1 VVRALRVE
9 LTAALAYWTVVD
21 DEWRPVPV
29 ADAYLRYLRLGAG
42 RAEGTTR
49 VYAGD
54 LALFLAW
61 CHLGGRDLPE
71 AARSLSSFVAVLRTA
86 PVERAGAGRGRA
98 RSPGRI
104 NQILAAVRELYKHA
118 VANDGLDAGVLAFL
132 YEVGDDRYLPADLR
146 PEGSGLRYVARP
158 RHVQRARRR
167 ATPDSVRAGE
177 TEALLR
183 AASNWRDRFL
193 LVLLWFCGLR
203 IGEALGLRRSDL
215 HFVPASA
222 ALGCS
227 IPGPHLHVVGR
238 DNPNRARAK
247 SGGRHVPVRAEVL
260 SCYDRY
266 LGERAA
272 CPPAEVCGFVLVNLF
287 HEPLGGPMSDHTV
300 RQWLAALSERA
311 GLDRT
316 VRPHMFRHAAASEL
330 LARGAGLDVVAE
342 LLGHASIRSTEAYL
356 HPSAG
361 ALRAAVDRLGPLDFE
376 EKRRAT

>member
-1 VVRALRVE
+1 MRALRVE
-9 LTAALAYWTVVD
+9 LTATLAYWTVVD
-21 DEWRPVPV
+21 DEWQPVPV
-29 ADAYLRYLRLGAG
+29 ADTYLRHLRLGAD

-61 CHLGGRDLPE
+61 CHSGGRDLPE
-71 AARSLSSFVAVLRTA
+71 AARSLSLFVAMLRTA

-118 VANDGLDAGVLAFL
+118 VANDGLDACVLAFL

-146 PEGSGLRYVARP
+146 PEGSGLRYVAKP
-158 RHVQRARRR
+158 RHMQRARRR
-167 ATPDSVRAGE
+167 ATPDSVGADE
-177 TEALLR
+177 IEALLQ
-183 AASNWRDRFL
+183 AASSWRDRFL

-215 HFVPASA
+215 HFVTASA

-227 IPGPHLHVVGR
+227 VPGPHLHVVGR

-247 SGGRHVPVRAEVL
+247 SGDRHVPVRAEVL

-272 CPPAEVCGFVLVNLF
+272 CPPAGACDFGSPYLTGMLLEALLW
-287 HEPLGGPMSDHTV
+287 PDWSV
-300 RQWLAALSERA
+300 RHGQLRRPGYLPWPQA
-311 GLDRT
+311 GLPT
-316 VRPHMFRHAAASEL
+316 AGLPG
-330 LARGAGLDVVAE
+330 GAGGGHPDAAGLVLRIGESACCPGDHFRGPVV
-342 LLGHASIRSTEAYL
+342 RF
-356 HPSAG
+356 
-361 ALRAAVDRLGPLDFE
+361 RLGV
-376 EKRRAT
+376 

>member
-1 VVRALRVE
+1 M
-9 LTAALAYWTVVD
+9 TATLAYWTVVD
-21 DEWRPVPV
+21 DDWQPVPL
-29 ADAYLRYLRLGAG
+29 ADAYLRHLRLGAD

-61 CHLGGRDLPE
+61 CASSGRGLPE
-71 AARSLSSFVAVLRTA
+71 AARSLSSFVAMLRTT
-86 PVERAGAGRGRA
+86 PVERVGAGRGQP

-104 NQILAAVRELYKHA
+104 NHVLAAVRELYKHA
-118 VANDGLDAGVLAFL
+118 VANGDVDACVLSFL

-146 PEGSGLRYVARP
+146 PDGSGLRYVAKP

-167 ATPDSVRAGE
+167 VIPESVRPGE
-177 TEALLR
+177 IEALLR
-183 AASNWRDRFL
+183 AASSWRDRFF
-193 LVLLWFCGLR
+193 LVLSWFCGMR
-203 IGEALGLRRSDL
+203 IGEALGLRRCDL
-215 HFVPASA
+215 HFVSTSA

-247 SGGRHVPVRAEVL
+247 SGDRHVPVRSEVL

-272 CPPAEVCGFVLVNLF
+272 CPPAAACDFVLVNLF
-287 HEPLGGPMSDHTV
+287 HEPLGRAMSDHTV

-311 GLDRT
+311 GLDRV
-316 VRPHMFRHAAASEL
+316 VRPHMFRHAAAREL
-330 LARGAGLDVVAE
+330 LQRGVGLDVVAE
-342 LLGHASIRSTEAYL
+342 LLGHRSIRSTEAYL
-356 HPSAG
+356 HPNDD

-376 EKRRAT
+376 QQRRAT

>member
-1 VVRALRVE
+1 MVRALRVE

-29 ADAYLRYLRLGAG
+29 ADAYLRHLRLGADW
-42 RAEGTTR
+42 AEGTTR

-61 CHLGGRDLPE
+61 CQSGGRDLPE
-71 AARSLSSFVAVLRTA
+71 AARSLSSFVAMLRTA

-177 TEALLR
+177 IEALLR

-272 CPPAEVCGFVLVNLF
+272 CSPAEVCDFVLVNLF
-287 HEPLGGPMSDHTV
+287 HKPLGRPMSDHTV

>member
-1 VVRALRVE
+1 VRALRVE

-29 ADAYLRYLRLGAG
+29 ADAYLRYLRLGAD

-61 CHLGGRDLPE
+61 CHSGGRDLPE
-71 AARSLSSFVAVLRTA
+71 AARSLSSFVAMLRTA

-272 CPPAEVCGFVLVNLF
+272 CPPAEVCDFVLVNLF
-287 HEPLGGPMSDHTV
+287 HEPLGRPMSDHTV

>member
-1 VVRALRVE
+1 VRALRVE

-29 ADAYLRYLRLGAG
+29 ADAYLRYLRLGAD

-61 CHLGGRDLPE
+61 CHSGGRDLPE
-71 AARSLSSFVAVLRTA
+71 AARSLSSFVAMLRTA

-118 VANDGLDAGVLAFL
+118 VANDGLDACVLAFL

-203 IGEALGLRRSDL
+203 R
-215 HFVPASA
+215 P
-222 ALGCS
+222 C
-227 IPGPHLHVVGR
+227 
-238 DNPNRARAK
+238 
-247 SGGRHVPVRAEVL
+247 
-260 SCYDRY
+260 
-266 LGERAA
+266 
-272 CPPAEVCGFVLVNLF
+272 
-287 HEPLGGPMSDHTV
+287 
-300 RQWLAALSERA
+300 WL
-311 GLDRT
+311 
-316 VRPHMFRHAAASEL
+316 
-330 LARGAGLDVVAE
+330 
-342 LLGHASIRSTEAYL
+342 I
-356 HPSAG
+356 
-361 ALRAAVDRLGPLDFE
+361 
-376 EKRRAT
+376 